1 MPEWSYLPW
10 FAWIAIAGIV
20 VWGIIAMAGAI
31 GGGRKNTDQLAK
43 ALEENA
49 AVNKALLDRL
59 DAIDGRLGAVEKTLN
74 DIP

>member
-1 MPEWSYLPW
+1 MPEWTYFPW
-10 FAWIAIAGIV
+10 FAWIPILGIV
-20 VWGIIAMAGAI
+20 VWGILAMSGI
-31 GGGRKNTDQLAK
+31 LGGGRKNNEQLAK

-59 DAIDGRLGAVEKTLN
+59 DTIDGRLGAVEKTLN

>member
-1 MPEWSYLPW
+1 MPEWTSFPW
-10 FAWIAIAGIV
+10 FAWIPILGIV
-20 VWGIIAMAGAI
+20 IWGILAMTGAL
-31 GGGRKNTDQLAK
+31 GGRKNDVQLAK